1 MSKLLDPL
9 KRRDILFG
17 KKTPPE
23 ILKEYGTLYLEEG
36 RPNDAVEFFGQ
47 AKYKEGLLLIQQMS
61 LEEGDFF
68 LFSRAMELLQEECS
82 PNNWSELGKNAL
94 GKGKYLFALKAFEKI
109 NDREGIAEARKNLG
123 KIIKDEEAK

>member
-1 MSKLLDPL
+1 M
-9 KRRDILFG
+9 
-17 KKTPPE
+17 
-23 ILKEYGTLYLEEG
+23 
-36 RPNDAVEFFGQ
+36 NDAVEFFGQ
-47 AKYKEGLLLIQQMS
+47 AHDREGLLLIQKMS
-61 LEEGDFF
+61 QKEGDFF

-109 NDREGIAEARKNLG
+109 NDREGIAAARKNLG